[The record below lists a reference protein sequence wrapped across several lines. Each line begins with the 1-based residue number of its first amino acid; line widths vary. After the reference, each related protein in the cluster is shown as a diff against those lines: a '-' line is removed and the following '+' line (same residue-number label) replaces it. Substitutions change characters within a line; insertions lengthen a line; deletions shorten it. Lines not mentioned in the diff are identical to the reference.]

1 MKRIGS
7 DINGG
12 AIGFNEGAIRYI
24 ASDVY
29 KGLMHWFIYLYEW
42 VIKHIDFDE
51 GMVVG
56 PLFGKFNTN
65 E

>member
-1 MKRIGS
+1 MEEPSNVLTLMKEPSNTLR
-7 DINGG
+7 N
-12 AIGFNEGAIRYI
+12 AN
-24 ASDVY
+24 
-29 KGLMHWFIYLYEW
+29 KGLMHWLIYLYEW